1 MKLKI
6 ETVEL
11 KHKNIYGKKVVERKV
26 YYLIRTSLFGFRKRY
41 LDFGGILSYWSH
53 SAISAVLGDHTNL
66 LGNSSLW
73 SLKLRKHKLGVA
85 YFDRL
90 EDANAVLKK
99 IKDNP
104 DKFIIK

>member
-11 KHKNIYGKKVVERKV
+11 KHKNIFGKEIVERKA
-26 YYLIRTSLFGFRKRY
+26 YYLVRTSLFGFRKRY
-41 LDFGGILSYWSH
+41 LDFRGITSYWSYCV
-53 SAISAVLGDHTNL
+53 ISDFLENQSIRSV
-66 LGNSSLW
+66 S
-73 SLKLRKHKLGVA
+73 LRKHKLDVA

-90 EDANAVLKK
+90 EDANAVLRK

-104 DKFIIK
+104 DKYIIK